1 MTKKILAGVLSA
13 VTLLSLSVTASATAT
28 PSPYAPDGDATSTLE
43 APGATTYKVDVGQ
56 LSCVLD
62 VVVPTTIKA
71 FLNPYNSE
79 IQITDTSAAPAPGD
93 KVKTGV
99 TSYAYIVM
107 NKSATTAVGIDII
120 GGAASGKGDVELL
133 TAEDATKLAAANAM
147 ATADDAAKKK
157 KAEAQAVYA
166 GKKAY
171 VALVAGAGANKT
183 TLTGDGWAN
192 AEQQA
197 AAAKATG
204 AFTFDTEG
212 FVTSIAA
219 TTKDTSATS
228 ATAPGVFVFTEDE
241 KSLENFIK
249 LDKASAAGNAF
260 IASFAFAGICQ
271 NTKDASGEKEDW
283 TAKDGLTLNFALKVH
298 P

>member
-13 VTLLSLSVTASATAT
+13 VTLLSLSATASATAT
-28 PSPYAPDGDATSTLE
+28 PSPYATASNDAAVS

-56 LSCVLD
+56 LACELD

-79 IQITDTSAAPAPGD
+79 IQITDTSTTPAAGD
-93 KVKTGV
+93 KIKTGI

-107 NKSATTAVGIDII
+107 NKSTTTAVGVDIV
-120 GGAASGKGDVELL
+120 GGVASGKGDVELL
-133 TAEDATKLAAANAM
+133 TA
-147 ATADDAAKKK
+147 DAAKKL
-157 KAEAQAVYA
+157 AEANAKTDDTEREKAQAEFA

-171 VALVAGAGANKT
+171 VALAAGATKPLSATTGA
-183 TLTGDGWAN
+183 GFAN
-192 AEQQA
+192 AAQTA
-197 AAAKATG
+197 AVTAAG
-204 AFTFDTEG
+204 ALFTASSSGTNEG
-212 FVTSIAA
+212 LVTAIPA

-228 ATAPGVFVFTEDE
+228 SANGIFVFTEDE

-249 LDKASAAGNAF
+249 LPVATTTNPAQAAAF
-260 IASFAFAGICQ
+260 TFAGICQ
-271 NTKDASGEKEDW
+271 NSKDKSGEKEDW
-283 TAKDGLTLNFALKVH
+283 TAKDGLTINFALKVH